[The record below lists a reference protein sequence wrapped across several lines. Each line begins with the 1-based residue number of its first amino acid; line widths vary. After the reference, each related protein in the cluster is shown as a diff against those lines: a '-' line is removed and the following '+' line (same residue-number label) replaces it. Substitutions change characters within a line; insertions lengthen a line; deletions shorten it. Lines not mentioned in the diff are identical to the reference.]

1 VFKRWSKSEFA
12 CDGNLITV
20 NRRTFISTTLS
31 TVAAFSQSPQQQ
43 RHALLISIDG
53 FAAYSLRD
61 PKLPVPNIRNLARNG
76 VVADGMQVVNPAVTW
91 PNHTSMVTGVYPA
104 KHRVL
109 YNGLPVRTGDTWK
122 IEAWVD
128 KRELVQVTTL
138 YDVAHAAGMTTA
150 EVDWVAIHNAK
161 TITWTFPERPRL
173 TDPVVKEM
181 IAAGH
186 LTELGVEE
194 FSKAPITYRDEIWT
208 LAGQHIIETH
218 KPNLL
223 LWHLLTTDSSQHRY
237 GARSLAGDA
246 ALALADSKVGR
257 LIESLRTAGILDRTT
272 IVITSDHGFKTY
284 KRQIQLNAL
293 FKQQGL
299 KSWCI
304 SEGGTAMIYAHGE
317 PEEKLRTLMS
327 GITGVGKVLGPAD
340 FDKLGYPQP
349 SQTER
354 MANLVVAASDGYSF
368 SGGSQ
373 GETVVDVAAGSNPGA
388 HGYLNAD
395 AEMNGVFVASGAGIK
410 PAAKLGQMRTVD
422 IAPTLARLL
431 GVQLSNLDGRV
442 LGEILQA

>member
-1 VFKRWSKSEFA
+1 
-12 CDGNLITV
+12 V
-20 NRRTFISTTLS
+20 NRRSFLSTTLGAA
-31 TVAAFSQSPQQQ
+31 AAFAQAPSRQ
-43 RHALLISIDG
+43 RHAVLISIDG

-61 PKLPVPNIRNLARNG
+61 PSLPVPNIRRLIRNG
-76 VVADGMQVVNPAVTW
+76 VAAEGMQVVNPAVTW

-122 IEAWVD
+122 IEPWVD
-128 KRELVQVTTL
+128 KPELVQAPTL
-138 YDVAHAAGMTTA
+138 YDAAHAAGMITA

-161 TITWTFPERPRL
+161 TITWAFPERPRL
-173 TDPVVKEM
+173 TDPAVKEM

-186 LTELGVEE
+186 LTEEGLRDFG
-194 FSKAPITYRDEIWT
+194 KQPITYRDEIWT
-208 LAGQHIIETH
+208 LAGQHIIEKH

-223 LWHLLTTDSSQHRY
+223 LFHLLTTDTSQHRY

-257 LIESLRTAGILDRTT
+257 LVESLRTAGIFDRTT
-272 IVITSDHGFKTY
+272 VVVTSDHGFKTY

-293 FKQQGL
+293 FKKQGL

-317 PEEKLRTLMS
+317 PEEKLRSLII
-327 GITGVGKVLGPAD
+327 GIAGVAQVLGPAD

-354 MANLVVAASDGYSF
+354 MANLVIAAADGYSF
-368 SGGSQ
+368 SSSSQ
-373 GETVVDVAAGSNPGA
+373 GETVIDVGAGSTPGA
-388 HGYLNAD
+388 HGYINTEP
-395 AEMNGVFVASGAGIK
+395 EMNGVFVASGAGIK
-410 PAAKLGQMRTVD
+410 PGAKLGQIRTVD
-422 IAPTLARLL
+422 IAPTLAKLL
-431 GVQLSNLDGRV
+431 GLQLSHIDGEV
-442 LGEILQA
+442 LSGIIQL